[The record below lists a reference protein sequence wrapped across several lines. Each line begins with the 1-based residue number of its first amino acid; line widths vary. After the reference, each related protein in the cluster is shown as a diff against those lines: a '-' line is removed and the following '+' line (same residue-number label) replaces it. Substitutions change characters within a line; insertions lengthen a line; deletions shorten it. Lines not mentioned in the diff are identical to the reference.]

1 MSLPPEIDPAFP
13 IGTPEPP
20 RPKKTFIA
28 WTRDRFLAG
37 LFAVLPLV
45 LTYWLIN
52 IVYNFV
58 NGPAD
63 RLIRQMI
70 QSRVIPGSDYFI
82 AHQGGT
88 IPGGGFIVTL
98 LLILLIGIVAGHF
111 VGRRV
116 LQAVDDV
123 LLRIPVVKVIYQAL
137 RQAVQAVQ
145 QIGGDGRNQFRQVAY
160 IPLPGTDAKTFGFV
174 TGKFKGENGQT
185 LVTVFMPHAPSP
197 LTGIIFVIPE
207 EKLEI
212 STALTVEQATKIV
225 ISLGLIT
232 PGSQAAKG
240 GRA

>member
-1 MSLPPEIDPAFP
+1 MSLPPEINPAFP
-13 IGTPEPP
+13 IGSPEPP
-20 RPKKTFIA
+20 PPKKTFLA

-63 RLIRQMI
+63 RMIRQMI

-82 AHQGGT
+82 RHQGGT

-98 LLILLIGIVAGHF
+98 LLILVIGIVAGHF
-111 VGRRV
+111 VGQRL
-116 LQAVDDV
+116 LQAVDDI

-145 QIGGDGRNQFRQVAY
+145 QIGGDKRGNQFRQVAY
-160 IPLPGTDAKTFGFV
+160 LPIPGSDAKAFGFV
-174 TGKFKGENGQT
+174 TGKFQGENGQT

-207 EKLEI
+207 EKLQI

-240 GRA
+240 N